1 MQSANSKRAMSKKSA
16 IENEIARHKKAAED
30 VITKS
35 ECCFTLAMTLPF
47 ALGNVV
53 HQSVVQIRAMQQIP
67 HWCFR
72 KNRPELEPRL
82 YNRWLKSQ
90 AKAGVRVI
98 AGK

>member
-1 MQSANSKRAMSKKSA
+1 MQNANSKRAMSKDRA
-16 IENEIARHKKAAED
+16 IENEIARHRKIMMD
-30 VITKS
+30 ID
-35 ECCFTLAMTLPF
+35 TLAANGIIPYV
-47 ALGNVV
+47 NVYARMM
-53 HQSVVQIRAMQQIP
+53 SVTGQAGAKISAMQQIP